1 MIETHKFLL
10 KKCHSPK
17 SKNETY
23 IWYITTYWFRIL
35 IEFTNILFLP
45 LLMLCTYTK
54 ILLLEDYPLLKLVLK
69 KEQKKRLAI

>member
-1 MIETHKFLL
+1 MGI
-10 KKCHSPK
+10 
-17 SKNETY
+17 
-23 IWYITTYWFRIL
+23 ITYWFRIL
-35 IEFTNILFLP
+35 IEFANILFLP